1 MKKIIL
7 TVAILGLV
15 GCSNSKKAET
25 NSPPK
30 MVGAYGSSKM
40 DAMGEIALNKLVQE
54 KKLGKNYKLIEYQK
68 QIVAGINHKFILEIN
83 GKLQQFVV
91 YESLNGKFTIK

>member
-7 TVAILGLV
+7 AVAILGLV
-15 GCSNSKKAET
+15 GCSNSKKVET
-25 NSPPK
+25 NSSPK

-54 KKLGKNYKLIEYQK
+54 KKLGNNYKLIEYKK
-68 QIVAGINHKFILEIN
+68 QIVACINHKFILEIN

-91 YESLNGKFTIK
+91 YESLNGKFTVK

>member
-7 TVAILGLV
+7 AVAILGLV
-15 GCSNSKKAET
+15 GCSNSKKVET
-25 NSPPK
+25 NSSPK
-30 MVGAYGSSKM
+30 MVGVYGSSKM

-91 YESLNGKFTIK
+91 YESLNGKFTVK

>member
-7 TVAILGLV
+7 IVGILGLM
-15 GCSNSKKAET
+15 GCSNNKKVET
-25 NSPPK
+25 NSSSK

-40 DAMGEIALNKLVQE
+40 DTMGEIALNKLVQE

-68 QIVAGINHKFILEIN
+68 QVVAGINHRFILEIN
-83 GKLQQFVV
+83 GRLEQFVV
-91 YESLNGKFTIK
+91 YESLNGKFTVK

>member
-7 TVAILGLV
+7 AVAILGLV
-15 GCSNSKKAET
+15 GCSNSKKVET
-25 NSPPK
+25 NNSPK

-91 YESLNGKFTIK
+91 YESLNGKFTVK

>member
-1 MKKIIL
+1 MKKIVLI
-7 TVAILGLV
+7 VAILGLV
-15 GCSNSKKAET
+15 GCSNSKKVET
-25 NSPPK
+25 NSSPK

-40 DAMGEIALNKLVQE
+40 DSMGEVALNKLVQE

-91 YESLNGKFTIK
+91 YESLNGKFTVK

>member
-15 GCSNSKKAET
+15 GCSNSKKVEK
-25 NSPPK
+25 NSSPK

-91 YESLNGKFTIK
+91 YESLNGKFTVK